1 MRFAVFGA
9 GGFGGYLG
17 GRLSQA
23 GEEVAII
30 ARGAHLAAIRDQGL
44 RVDSIKGD
52 FVFSPSVATD
62 NPADVGAVDVVIL
75 GVKAWQLTEAAEA
88 MRPMIGPETC
98 VLPIQNGVEAPSQL
112 SAVLGEEAVLGGLGG
127 IVSYTVGPG
136 RIRHAAVDPFVRF
149 GEVDNHA
156 CPRTER
162 LLQAFERAGGKGGYS
177 TEHPGCA
184 LAKNDVYMCGQ
195 WGRRGDTSPGWGLAQ
210 PS

>member
-1 MRFAVFGA
+1 MCSV
-9 GGFGGYLG
+9 L
-17 GRLSQA
+17 
-23 GEEVAII
+23 
-30 ARGAHLAAIRDQGL
+30 
-44 RVDSIKGD
+44 GD

-136 RIRHAAVDPFVRF
+136 HIRHAAVDPFVRF

-156 CPRTER
+156 SPRTER
-162 LLQAFERAGGKGGYS
+162 LLQAFERAGVKADIR
-177 TEHPGCA
+177 P
-184 LAKNDVYMCGQ
+184 NI
-195 WGRRGDTSPGWGLAQ
+195 
-210 PS
+210 